1 METNEINLL
10 EPQLPIVPEPQPS
23 KNKKNR
29 LFFCII
35 IPLIIIIGL
44 SFIIYQYTSSKRP
57 QNRTGYNQTT
67 LKPKINIFQAVK
79 NFFFQP
85 NDVLQGQKEGRI
97 NILLLGIG
105 GEGHDGPYLSDTN
118 IIVSIKPDINQVALV
133 SIPRDLAINIDGYG
147 TQRINYANAL
157 GESKKAGQ
165 GGEYARKI
173 FEKTFGI
180 EIPYYIRVDFKAFKD
195 LVDAVDGIEIDVPKS
210 FIDYSYPGPNESYKT
225 VSFEAGLQ
233 TMKGELALEYAR
245 SRHGTNNEASDFA
258 RAKRQQLVISSLKKE
273 ILSAG
278 TYFNP
283 VKIQK
288 ILNSLSNHIATNLD
302 FSQIMYLAG
311 LSRTVD
317 DNVKTFVLDNSEN
330 GFLDDFISY
339 EGAYML
345 RPKDGNFAKIT
356 NAINDIFEST
366 STPIFD
372 AGSIVA
378 DDELDSE
385 TTTSKKIPSKSS
397 PFSTAHIEIQ
407 NGTWY
412 VGLAAKYKQILEE
425 KGFAIENIGNCYE
438 RPVTNS
444 IIYVINSKTSK
455 EIVNSLA
462 KELVSYA
469 TSTLPNWLTNERVA
483 TSTDGT
489 IEEKY
494 KANTDIL
501 VVIGIDAVK

>member
-1 METNEINLL
+1 METNDINLL
-10 EPQLPIVPEPQPS
+10 EPQLPITPEPQLPE
-23 KNKKNR
+23 NKKRR

-35 IPLIIIIGL
+35 IPLIVVIG
-44 SFIIYQYTSSKRP
+44 FFFAIKQYASTKWS
-57 QNRTGYNQTT
+57 QNSTTDQTT

-85 NDVLQGQKEGRI
+85 NDVLQGQREGRV

-118 IIVSIKPDINQVALV
+118 IIASIKPDTNEVALI
-133 SIPRDLAINIDGYG
+133 SIPRDLAINIEGYG

-157 GESKKAGQ
+157 GEKLTTGQ
-165 GGEYARKI
+165 GGEFARKI

-180 EIPYYIRVDFKAFKD
+180 SIPYYIRVDFKAFKD
-195 LVDAVDGIEIDVPKS
+195 LVDAVDGVELNVPKS
-210 FIDYSYPGPNESYKT
+210 FFDTSYPGPNESYQT
-225 VSFEAGLQ
+225 VSFQAGQQ
-233 TMKGELALEYAR
+233 TMKGEQALEYAR
-245 SRHGTNNEASDFA
+245 SRHGNNGEGSDFA
-258 RAKRQQLVISSLKKE
+258 RAKRQQLVLSALKAE
-273 ILSAG
+273 MLSAG
-278 TYFNP
+278 TYLNP

-288 ILNSLSNHIATNLD
+288 ILSSLSSHIATNLD

-311 LSRTVD
+311 LSRSVD
-317 DNVKTFVLDNSEN
+317 ENVKTFVLDNSEN
-330 GFLDDFISY
+330 GLLDDFISY

-345 RPKDGNFAKIT
+345 RPRDGNFTKIT
-356 NAINDIFEST
+356 NTINNIFEST
-366 STPIFD
+366 STPTFG
-372 AGSIVA
+372 AEATNSNT
-378 DDELDSE
+378 E
-385 TTTSKKIPSKSS
+385 TDNKSTTSKKISNDTS
-397 PFSTAHIEIQ
+397 PFSTADIEIQ

-438 RPVTNS
+438 RPVTNT
-444 IIYVINSKTSK
+444 IIYVINPKTPK
-455 EIVNSLA
+455 EIITSLG
-462 KELVSYA
+462 KELGSHT
-469 TSTLPNWLTNERVA
+469 TSILPNWLVNERVT

-494 KANTDIL
+494 KADTDIL